1 MIFTSQVACLYE
13 VLSIKGSS
21 YAYSTIIFSYIKAF
35 TQLAGCLFLS
45 QFFAAPSCVFPL
57 STFIC
62 EVRQFFPSHYIRAF
76 PYNFSLI
83 IFKRKILNDQIP
95 FLVILLPDVLSYH
108 LGPLS
113 FFEMQQLFL
122 HYFHTSFLII
132 AITDLSQTQRLK
144 ITHLLSYRVL

>member
-1 MIFTSQVACLYE
+1 MPILTSCFPTSKHLPSWLAVF
-13 VLSIKGSS
+13 
-21 YAYSTIIFSYIKAF
+21 FSLK
-35 TQLAGCLFLS
+35 
-45 QFFAAPSCVFPL
+45 QFFAAPSCVVPL

-76 PYNFSLI
+76 PYNFRLI
-83 IFKRKILNDQIP
+83 IFKRKIINDQIP
-95 FLVILLPDVLSYH
+95 FLIILLPDVLPYH

-144 ITHLLSYRVL
+144 ITHLLSQSSISWKPGMGLMR